1 MNCNEAREQFA
12 DLIAGTTGLTESAR
26 VDAHV
31 SQCAECRDLLEGL
44 YRLRHRDDNREQGN
58 ATEVYVYPSPD
69 PSDDLV
75 VEHSRVRAWLRP
87 ALIGAALIIVGI
99 GVVFASS
106 VSTWT
111 TARLTALLT
120 GVPRA
125 TAPVARP
132 TTPTAATTPDA
143 RPSAPTT
150 ATAPTAATAPDA
162 TTASGASTP
171 REETANSQEPA
182 PAPSLSPPTPQS
194 AAEADSAL
202 KRTKQARVAASKPDA
217 APGLAAPPRKASA
230 AAQSGASSQGSPAS
244 GSRSG
249 AMGQPSAQDRGKA
262 DRPEG
267 TKHVGV
273 VVTASPTHLT
283 IDEMGP
289 WLGPGTRPMRYVFQ
303 LTGTTKVARTERTR
317 EGTNGWAWGFS
328 EEQLRRT
335 DLRPGDFV
343 TVTARRSGDN
353 AVAISVLAVRP
364 NSRLEIPGS
373 S

>member
-1 MNCNEAREQFA
+1 MNCHEARQQFG

-44 YRLRHRDDNREQGN
+44 YRLRRRDDNPEQAN
-58 ATEVYVYPSPD
+58 ATKVYVDPSPD
-69 PSDDLV
+69 PSDARDLV
-75 VEHSRVRAWLRP
+75 VEPPRPRPWLRP
-87 ALIGAALIIVGI
+87 VLIGAALVMVGVGM
-99 GVVFASS
+99 GVVLASS
-106 VSTWT
+106 VSTGT
-111 TARLTALLT
+111 PERLTALLT

-125 TAPVARP
+125 TAPNARP
-132 TTPTAATTPDA
+132 TVPTA
-143 RPSAPTT
+143 
-150 ATAPTAATAPDA
+150 ATAPTAATTPDA

-171 REETANSQEPA
+171 REETANSPEAA
-182 PAPSLSPPTPQS
+182 PASSLSSPTPQS
-194 AAEADSAL
+194 AAEVDSDL

-217 APGLAAPPRKASA
+217 ALGLATPPRKASA
-230 AAQSGASSQGSPAS
+230 AAKSEALSEGSSAS

-249 AMGQPSAQDRGKA
+249 AVGQPSAQDRGEA
-262 DRPEG
+262 DRPGG

-303 LTGTTKVARTERTR
+303 LTGTTKVARTERTQ
-317 EGTNGWAWGFS
+317 EGRNGWAWGFS

>member
-1 MNCNEAREQFA
+1 MNCHEARQQFS

-44 YRLRHRDDNREQGN
+44 YRLRRRDDNPEQGN
-58 ATEVYVYPSPD
+58 ATEVYGDPCPD
-69 PSDDLV
+69 PSDADDLV
-75 VEHSRVRAWLRP
+75 VEPPRPRPWLRP
-87 ALIGAALIIVGI
+87 VLIGAALVIVGI

-111 TARLTALLT
+111 PERLTAFLT

-125 TAPVARP
+125 TAPN
-132 TTPTAATTPDA
+132 
-143 RPSAPTT
+143 
-150 ATAPTAATAPDA
+150 AATAPK
-162 TTASGASTP
+162 ASTP
-171 REETANSQEPA
+171 REETAYSQEAA
-182 PAPSLSPPTPQS
+182 PAPSLSSPTPQS
-194 AAEADSAL
+194 AAEAGSAP
-202 KRTKQARVAASKPDA
+202 KRTKQARVAASKPVA
-217 APGLAAPPRKASA
+217 ALGLAAPPRKASA
-230 AAQSGASSQGSPAS
+230 AAKSEAPSEGSSAS

-249 AMGQPSAQDRGKA
+249 AVGQPSAQDRGEA
-262 DRPEG
+262 DRPGG
-267 TKHVGV
+267 TKYVGV

-289 WLGPGTRPMRYVFQ
+289 WLGPDTRPMRYVFQ
-303 LTGTTKVARTERTR
+303 LTGTTKVARTERTQ
-317 EGTNGWAWGFS
+317 EGKDGWAWGFS

>member
-1 MNCNEAREQFA
+1 MNCHEARQQFS

-44 YRLRHRDDNREQGN
+44 YRLRRRDGNPEQRN
-58 ATEVYVYPSPD
+58 ATEVYVDPSPD
-69 PSDDLV
+69 PGDADDLV
-75 VEHSRVRAWLRP
+75 VEPPRPRPWLRP
-87 ALIGAALIIVGI
+87 VLIGAALVIVGI

-111 TARLTALLT
+111 PERLTALLT

-125 TAPVARP
+125 TPPDVR
-132 TTPTAATTPDA
+132 ATVPN
-143 RPSAPTT
+143 
-150 ATAPTAATAPDA
+150 AATAPEA
-162 TTASGASTP
+162 APAPEASTP
-171 REETANSQEPA
+171 REETANSQEA
-182 PAPSLSPPTPQS
+182 ALAPSLSSPTPQS
-194 AAEADSAL
+194 AAEAGRAPE
-202 KRTKQARVAASKPDA
+202 RTKQARVAASKPVPALD
-217 APGLAAPPRKASA
+217 LAAPPRKASA
-230 AAQSGASSQGSPAS
+230 AAKSEAPSEGSSAS

-249 AMGQPSAQDRGKA
+249 GVGQPSAQDRGEA
-262 DRPEG
+262 DRPGG

-289 WLGPGTRPMRYVFQ
+289 WRGPDTRPMRYVFQ
-303 LTGTTKVARTERTR
+303 VTGTTKVARTERTQESR
-317 EGTNGWAWGFS
+317 DGWAWGFS

>member
-1 MNCNEAREQFA
+1 MNCREARQEFS

-31 SQCAECRDLLEGL
+31 SQCAECRDLLEEL
-44 YRLRHRDDNREQGN
+44 YRLRHRDDNSEQGK
-58 ATEVYVYPSPD
+58 ATEVYVDPSPD
-69 PSDDLV
+69 PGDADDLV
-75 VEHSRVRAWLRP
+75 VEPPRPRPWLRP
-87 ALIGAALIIVGI
+87 VLIGAALVIVGT

-106 VSTWT
+106 LSTWT
-111 TARLTALLT
+111 PERLTALLT
-120 GVPRA
+120 GAPRT
-125 TAPVARP
+125 TAPDARASA
-132 TTPTAATTPDA
+132 PTAATTPDA
-143 RPSAPTT
+143 A
-150 ATAPTAATAPDA
+150 
-162 TTASGASTP
+162 TASGAPTP
-171 REETANSQEPA
+171 REETANSQEAA
-182 PAPSLSPPTPQS
+182 PAPPLSSPTPQS
-194 AAEADSAL
+194 TAEAGSAL
-202 KRTKQARVAASKPDA
+202 KRTTRARVAASKPVA
-217 APGLAAPPRKASA
+217 APGLAAPPHKTSA
-230 AAQSGASSQGSPAS
+230 ATKSEAPSEGSSAS

-249 AMGQPSAQDRGKA
+249 AVGQPSAQDRGEA
-262 DRPEG
+262 DRSGG

-289 WLGPGTRPMRYVFQ
+289 WLGPDTRPMRYVFQ
-303 LTGTTKVARTERTR
+303 LTGTTKVARTERTQ
-317 EGTNGWAWGFS
+317 EGRDGWAWGFR